1 MNIFPVTEKNLQSAA
16 KLINAGELV
25 IFPTETVYGIG
36 ADGFNPIAVSKIFEA
51 KKRPTFNPLI
61 LHISDYKM
69 LDLISNDNTEL
80 IKRITNKY
88 WPGPLTIVLKRNK
101 IVPDMVTAGN
111 ETVALRM
118 PSHPAAL
125 KLIELAGVPIAAPSA
140 NSFNRLSPTKAN
152 HISDELSSKVK
163 MILDGGKSEIG
174 VESTIIRIEN
184 DGITLLRPGGIT
196 LEDLKSVIENV
207 RVDTSVKLKP
217 DSPGQLEFHYAPDKP
232 IFFITKDLLN
242 KIDNKRVG
250 GLFFLENKTGF
261 PFIKEY
267 ILSPNGDLREAA
279 ANLFSMLYKLE
290 NDPDIDIIA
299 AEKIEELG
307 LGIAIMDRLKK
318 AVNKFKFYQ
327 I

>member
-16 KLINAGELV
+16 KLINLGELV

-36 ADGFNPIAVSKIFEA
+36 ANGFNSIAVSKIFEA

-69 LDLISNDNTEL
+69 LDLISNDNNDL
-80 IKRITNKY
+80 IRRITKKY
-88 WPGPLTIVLKRNK
+88 WPGALTIVLKKNSV
-101 IVPDMVTAGN
+101 VPDIVTAGN
-111 ETVALRM
+111 QTVAVRM

-125 KLIELAGVPIAAPSA
+125 RLIELAGVPIAAPSA
-140 NSFNRLSPTKAN
+140 NSFNRLSPTKAK
-152 HISDELSSKVK
+152 HISEELSSKVK
-163 MILDGGKSEIG
+163 MILDGGQSEIG

-184 DGITLLRPGGIT
+184 DGITLLRPGGVT
-196 LEDLKSVIENV
+196 LEDLKSEINNV
-207 RVDTSVKLKP
+207 KVDTSVKFKP

-232 IFFITKDLLN
+232 IFFITKDFLN
-242 KIDNKRVG
+242 KSDNKRTG
-250 GLFFLENKTGF
+250 GLLFSENKF
-261 PFIKEY
+261 DYPFVKEY
-267 ILSPNGDLREAA
+267 ILSPKGDLREAA

-290 NDPDIDIIA
+290 NDPEIDIIA
-299 AEKIEELG
+299 AEKIEEKG

>member
-1 MNIFPVTEKNLQSAA
+1 MNIFSVTEKNLQSAA
-16 KLINAGELV
+16 KLINGGELV

-36 ADGFNPIAVSKIFEA
+36 ADGLNPIAVSKIFEA

-61 LHISDYKM
+61 LHISDYTM
-69 LDLISNDNTEL
+69 LDLISADNNEL
-80 IKRITNKY
+80 IKEITNRY
-88 WPGPLTIVLKRNK
+88 WPGPLTIVLKKNK
-101 IVPDMVTAGN
+101 IVPDIVTAGN
-111 ETVALRM
+111 ETVAVRM
-118 PSHPAAL
+118 PNHPAAL
-125 KLIELAGVPIAAPSA
+125 KLIELSGVPIAAPSA

-196 LEDLKSVIENV
+196 IEELKKVVNNV
-207 RVDTSVKLKP
+207 KVDTSVKLKP

-232 IFFITKDLLN
+232 IFFITKDFP
-242 KIDNKRVG
+242 KKYDNKRIG
-250 GLFFLENKTGF
+250 ALLFSENKASYHY
-261 PFIKEY
+261 IKEY
-267 ILSPNGDLREAA
+267 YLSPKGDLREAA

-290 NDPDIDIIA
+290 NDPDIELIA
-299 AEKIEELG
+299 AEKIEEIG